1 MAMLAVTWS
10 AIGVLA
16 AVSFGFFALMRSE
29 MGAMRS
35 ELKGEMREMRTELTG
50 RMDRL
55 DGRMDVMHS
64 ELTGRI
70 DALQLE
76 VSYVRHDIGVL
87 DGKVEGLSVRVAAL
101 ERTPA

>member
-1 MAMLAVTWS
+1 MLAVTWS

-16 AVSFGFFALMRSE
+16 AVSFGFFALMRFE
-29 MGAMRS
+29 LGA
-35 ELKGEMREMRTELTG
+35 MRTELLGRMDKLDG

-55 DGRMDVMHS
+55 DGRVDVMHS

-70 DALQLE
+70 DALQRE

-101 ERTPA
+101 EHTPA